1 MLRSS
6 RSRHL
11 GRERAND
18 AHSVTATD
26 VELVTVEGIEND
38 RQPADQ

>member
-1 MLRSS
+1 MLSAS
-6 RSRHL
+6 MSQQTPRH
-11 GRERAND
+11 AC
-18 AHSVTATD
+18 SVMATD